1 MSVVLVFLA
10 GIAAIVIWWMS
21 GQRLMSKPWMEVGT
35 LDDIQGPA
43 KPPIP
48 AAKIGLGIFLAVVGA
63 LFSLLASAYL
73 SRMSGADWWA
83 IPVPRLLWANTAV
96 LVASCAAVQWAVVEA
111 RRGADEGMRL
121 GLDVALVTA
130 FLFLAGQIMAWLQL
144 VAAGYVLADNPANSF
159 FYMLTGLHGLHIVG
173 GLAVLARTRVRL
185 LTDSTAPSARLR
197 LGIELCATYW
207 HFMLVV
213 WLLLF
218 ALFTGWANDFVDLCR
233 QLVS

>member
-35 LDDIQGPA
+35 LDDIEGQA

-48 AAKIGLGIFLAVVGA
+48 TAKIGLGIFLAVVGA

-73 SRMSGADWWA
+73 SRMGGADWWA
-83 IPVPRLLWANTAV
+83 IPIPRLLWANTVV
-96 LVASCAAVQWAVVEA
+96 LIASCAALQWSVVQA
-111 RRGADEGMRL
+111 RRGADDGVRL
-121 GLDVALVTA
+121 GLDAALATA
-130 FLFLAGQIMAWLQL
+130 VLFLSGQIVAWLQL

-159 FYMLTGLHGLHIVG
+159 FYMLTGLHGLHILG
-173 GLAVLARTRVRL
+173 GLVVLTRTRVRL
-185 LTDSTAPSARLR
+185 LAGGSVPSARLR

-218 ALFTGWANDFVDLCR
+218 ALFAGWANDFVDLCR

>member
-10 GIAAIVIWWMS
+10 GIAAIVIWWIS
-21 GQRLMSKPWMEVGT
+21 GQRLTSKPWMEVGT
-35 LDDIQGPA
+35 LDDIQEPA

-48 AAKIGLGIFLAVVGA
+48 TAKVGLGIFLAVVGA

-73 SRMSGADWWA
+73 SRMGGADWWA
-83 IPVPRLLWANTAV
+83 IPIPRLLWVNTAV
-96 LVASCAAVQWAVVEA
+96 LIVSCAALQWAVVQA
-111 RRGADEGMRL
+111 RRGADDGVRL
-121 GLDVALVTA
+121 GLDMALATA
-130 FLFLAGQIMAWLQL
+130 VLFLAGQIVAWLQL
-144 VAAGYVLADNPANSF
+144 VAEGYVLADNPANSF

-173 GLAVLARTRVRL
+173 GIAVLARTRVRL
-185 LTDSTAPSARLR
+185 LAGGTVSARPR

>member
-10 GIAAIVIWWMS
+10 GIASIVIWWLS
-21 GQRLMSKPWMEVGT
+21 RQRLMSKPWMEVGT
-35 LDDIQGPA
+35 LDDIGGPA

-48 AAKIGLGIFLAVVGA
+48 TAKIGLAIFLAVVGA

-73 SRMSGADWWA
+73 SRMGGADWWA

-96 LVASCAAVQWAVVEA
+96 LIASCAALQWSVVQA
-111 RRGADEGMRL
+111 RRGASENLPL
-121 GLDVALVTA
+121 GLDAALATA
-130 FLFLAGQIMAWLQL
+130 VLFLTGQIVAWLQL

-159 FYMLTGLHGLHIVG
+159 FYMLTGLHGLHILG

-185 LTDSTAPSARLR
+185 LASGAVPSARLR

>member
-10 GIAAIVIWWMS
+10 VIAAIVIWWLS
-21 GQRLMSKPWMEVGT
+21 GQRMMSKPWMEVGT
-35 LDDIQGPA
+35 LDDIAGPA

-48 AAKIGLGIFLAVVGA
+48 TAKIGLGIFLAVVGA

-83 IPVPRLLWANTAV
+83 MPVPRLLWANSAV
-96 LVASCAAVQWAVVEA
+96 LIASCAALQWAVVEA
-111 RRGADEGMRL
+111 RRGAGDGLRL
-121 GLDVALVTA
+121 ALDIALATA
-130 FLFLAGQIMAWLQL
+130 VLFLAGQVVAWLQL

-159 FYMLTGLHGLHIVG
+159 FYMLTGLHGLHILG
-173 GLAVLARTRVRL
+173 GLAVLARTRLRL
-185 LTDSTAPSARLR
+185 LAGGTAASARLR
-197 LGIELCATYW
+197 LGVELCATYW

>member
-10 GIAAIVIWWMS
+10 GIASIVIWWLS
-21 GQRLMSKPWMEVGT
+21 RQRLMSKPWMEVGT
-35 LDDIQGPA
+35 LDDIGGPA

-48 AAKIGLGIFLAVVGA
+48 TAKIGLAIFLAVVGA

-73 SRMSGADWWA
+73 SRMGGADWWA
-83 IPVPRLLWANTAV
+83 IPIPRLLWANTAV
-96 LVASCAAVQWAVVEA
+96 LIASCAALQWSVVQA
-111 RRGADEGMRL
+111 RRGANENLPL
-121 GLDVALVTA
+121 GLDAALATA
-130 FLFLAGQIMAWLQL
+130 VLFLSGQIVAWLQL

-159 FYMLTGLHGLHIVG
+159 FYMLTGLHGLHILG
-173 GLAVLARTRVRL
+173 GLAVLTRTRVRL
-185 LTDSTAPSARLR
+185 LAGGAVASARLR

-207 HFMLVV
+207 HFMLFV